1 MKFEF
6 ESILRVVLKR
16 LGGWYIPLAV
26 LVVQGFVLI
35 SIAVAAYF
43 IQNNAMFPSALLAD
57 ATRGTLILVLIGNI
71 LMIGWAYFGNNAAH
85 SRLSDWAAGKNLTIG
100 TAEEAQAWKQVNSL
114 PLRFVLITF
123 LVALLV
129 QTVPLLA
136 YLYAKWRIT
145 ADQIGYGI
153 LGGLTATVLGSAIAI
168 YTLDYFMR
176 PARQVLLP
184 QGFEAQIKNVSGLP
198 LANKLVGSML
208 TLIVISM
215 LIMAPIGYHHAS
227 MAAGAENNASII
239 LQSFQFQS
247 IVASLA
253 IILLGLLLAFFIFR
267 SLTTPIDRMI
277 QAFQKVEQG
286 DFTQRVSAIT
296 ADEVGELAIYFN
308 RMVERLNILQSS
320 LETQVKERTAQLR
333 ATVQVSRAAS
343 AILDPDELIEQ
354 AVNLIA
360 EEFGYYYVAL
370 FLCDSSG
377 KWAELKNATGD
388 AGRVLRENKHRL
400 EIGGRNMVG
409 SAISAREAKVVLDTG
424 AGAVRFDNPLLP
436 YTRSEIALPLI
447 AGDRVLG
454 ALDAQSTRESE
465 FDPEDIETLQTMAN
479 QIAIALENARL
490 YQEAQRNLRDIRA
503 IQRQY
508 LLTSWND
515 LAEEKGDLSYEN
527 GELEDDRPVHESDF
541 SITLRDQVIGQINL
555 TGEAEWTPEEKSMIE
570 AIASQAALALENARL
585 VEESQLAAHHERLV
599 ADITGKVWAST
610 TIDGIL
616 QTAVKELGRALNA
629 SEAVVELKMD
639 DNKETQ

>member
-26 LVVQGFVLI
+26 LVVQGFALI

-100 TAEEAQAWKQVNSL
+100 TTDEAQAWKQVNSL

-123 LVALLV
+123 LVALFV

-153 LGGLTATVLGSAIAI
+153 LGGLVATVLGSAIAI

-176 PARQVLLP
+176 PARKILLP

-208 TLIVISM
+208 TLIVIST

-227 MAAGAENNASII
+227 MAAGAENNASTI

-247 IVASLA
+247 IAASLA

-286 DFTQRVSAIT
+286 DFTQRVSVIT

-343 AILDPDELIEQ
+343 AILDTDELIEQ

-360 EEFGYYYVAL
+360 KEFGYYYVAL

-479 QIAIALENARL
+479 QVAIALENARL
-490 YQEAQRNLRDIRA
+490 YQEAQRNLQDMRA

-508 LLTSWND
+508 LLTSWHD

-527 GELEDDRPVHESDF
+527 GELEDDRPVQGINF
-541 SITLRDQVIGQINL
+541 PITLRDQVIGQINL